1 MTFFKTFL
9 SILTFIVFTACG
21 GSSAGTTSS
30 TSSDSTSQSDV
41 ITSSDPSFSITNEY
55 TSGFVGKFIDS
66 PVSGLTY
73 HCDTIDKTTDEE
85 GLFNCENLPV
95 TFSLGTIMLGTL
107 DKLQADYLVFP
118 QDILQQPRS
127 AALHPEVTKMAVLL
141 QSVDTDANALN
152 GINID
157 PDMLKALSQELPQKT
172 DLTDISLEDLNA
184 ILQNAIQTTSNVNLR
199 VVSAQQAQ
207 DHLLFSISNNYK
219 SPIQP

>member
-21 GSSAGTTSS
+21 GSSAGS

-73 HCDTIDKTTDEE
+73 HCDTIDRTTDEE

-118 QDILQQPRS
+118 QDILKQPRS